1 MTELYSIYEFTSKM
15 KIDNIEQAE
24 MIYNRYI
31 HIVQMRSKDAD
42 EAQLLVE
49 GASRWFSNFC
59 KLENLKIYNKKYR
72 DDYLIDEYDHR
83 ASDRD

>member
-1 MTELYSIYEFTSKM
+1 
-15 KIDNIEQAE
+15 

-31 HIVQMRSKDAD
+31 HIVQMRIKDPEA
-42 EAQLLVE
+42 AQLYVE
-49 GASRWFSNFC
+49 EANQW
-59 KLENLKIYNKKYR
+59 LYVHQDAENLKIYNKKYR

>member
-15 KIDNIEQAE
+15 KINNIKEAE

-31 HIVQMRSKDAD
+31 HIVQMRSKDAN

-49 GASRWFSNFC
+49 EASRWFSNMC
-59 KLENLKIYNKKYR
+59 RLDNLRMYNEKYR
-72 DDYLIDEYDHR
+72 DDYLRDEYDHR
-83 ASDRD
+83 ASRRD